1 MAYAELVQ
9 VLDEKSLL
17 LFITDAADD
26 GRIALDILRKHF
38 ASTEKSRVLTLYAE
52 LKTITMMDHG
62 DVTVYIIR
70 AERATTGL
78 QASGKTI
85 PDTLVMA
92 MVLKGLPESY
102 KPIIVVHITQLE
114 KVKTFSDFKAAL
126 SNTANTEALRT
137 NNVLQSAPHKTI
149 SVKS

>member
-1 MAYAELVQ
+1 
-9 VLDEKSLL
+9 
-17 LFITDAADD
+17 
-26 GRIALDILRKHF
+26 
-38 ASTEKSRVLTLYAE
+38 
-52 LKTITMMDHG
+52 MDHD
-62 DVTVYIIR
+62 DVNVYIII

-78 QASGKTI
+78 QVSGETI

-102 KPIIVVHITQLE
+102 KPIIVVHTGLE

-126 SNTANTEALRT
+126 SNSANTVALPR